1 MRGDIDIR
9 LLDYYYD
16 LTKLSNPIDTSD
28 NGGGKSESSPNQI
41 EEKAHLGQT
50 ISIRAAM
57 GVENS

>member
-28 NGGGKSESSPNQI
+28 NGGKSESSPNQI
-41 EEKAHLGQT
+41 EEKAHSGQT

-57 GVENS
+57 GVKNN